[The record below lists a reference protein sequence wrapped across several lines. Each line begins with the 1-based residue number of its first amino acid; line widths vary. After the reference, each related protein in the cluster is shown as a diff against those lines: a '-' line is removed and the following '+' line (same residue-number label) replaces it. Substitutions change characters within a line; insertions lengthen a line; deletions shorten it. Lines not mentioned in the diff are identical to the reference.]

1 MEQRTGLENQKIWND
16 DVKDDPKIWSKDAGR
31 RFEIWKE
38 DLKKFLDYNEAFDD
52 EEQNNKQQYARTAS
66 ILASM
71 PSNLAS
77 MPSTFSPMAFT
88 SATMA

>member
-31 RFEIWKE
+31 RFEIWRE

-71 PSNLAS
+71 PS
-77 MPSTFSPMAFT
+77 TFSPMAFT